1 MTHMHHLQGW
11 TGVFIGIVAL
21 GAAAGAQLAA
31 SDTQTI
37 LIVGGEIIVSC
48 ITGFCLVKVAQ
59 LKTHINSRMDELLTL
74 TKASAHAQG
83 VKEGREQQKN
93 ENENDN

>member
-37 LIVGGEIIVSC
+37 LIVGGEIIPAIEAV
-48 ITGFCLVKVAQ
+48 
-59 LKTHINSRMDELLTL
+59 L
-74 TKASAHAQG
+74 TKCPPSPWLSING
-83 VKEGREQQKN
+83 TKVSMPV
-93 ENENDN
+93 